1 MAPSVDQLDQPAWFG
16 IGLNVI
22 DLFSAHVS
30 AEYYRSGSVAARITS
45 ISAIVLSPRIF
56 TRLRVRSQL

>member
-1 MAPSVDQLDQPAWFG
+1 MAPSVAQLDQPAWFG

-45 ISAIVLSPRIF
+45 IPAIVLSP
-56 TRLRVRSQL
+56 